1 MDPDGSAT
9 QSPGGPDGT
18 KRPTVSLIGCG
29 VSGMFFLHAVAS
41 RHKQQIEQGREDVV
55 LPSVV
60 CFERA
65 DEPGGCW
72 RSPPNKDKELPH
84 NLSCWYD
91 DVWSNTC
98 KETFELPDYTFQ
110 DHFKSEVP
118 TFLPRKP
125 LLNYLVQRTLTA
137 DPDLYQQNT
146 AAPRSGLDAPL
157 HEVRFGTAVTSVVFD
172 KEKNGFTVTSTPMA
186 IPDGNMTDHDEQGPG
201 DQQRKSDRKETKQE
215 EGAGGD
221 VRIENFDYCIWAA
234 GLRGLPRLPRSLLKV
249 LQTGFLGE
257 TDNEDVNEEGVP
269 VPFRGS
275 ILHSIQMSSPD
286 FVGAVQNKRI
296 VIVGDSNSAEDLS
309 LQSLKWGVEKVYVLS
324 RSGYRDCVYM
334 GSWPGTKRD
343 DGTVERKVE
352 VHIGMPYR
360 IVGDGHTV
368 KCCPIIWNHEQ
379 EAYELDDDE
388 DEIVLEN
395 IDSVIFCT
403 GYVSNKGFLSPELR
417 VETDRIMS
425 YTWSAPA
432 DFRMKENALTPDIGH
447 VQPSAELSLS
457 GNIIPGLYRTVLIS
471 NPKMMYLMDVNSELP
486 VLQLEAF
493 ARLSLAYITKEAVL
507 PNTEDMESEI
517 QSQMMD
523 EMNIAYLRWSM
534 DRNFFDALDEL
545 GDDHWSDNYD
555 DARSTELNREF
566 MEYYCR
572 IFAR

>member
-1 MDPDGSAT
+1 M
-9 QSPGGPDGT
+9 
-18 KRPTVSLIGCG
+18 
-29 VSGMFFLHAVAS
+29 
-41 RHKQQIEQGREDVV
+41 
-55 LPSVV
+55 
-60 CFERA
+60 
-65 DEPGGCW
+65 
-72 RSPPNKDKELPH
+72 
-84 NLSCWYD
+84 
-91 DVWSNTC
+91 
-98 KETFELPDYTFQ
+98 
-110 DHFKSEVP
+110 
-118 TFLPRKP
+118 
-125 LLNYLVQRTLTA
+125 
-137 DPDLYQQNT
+137 
-146 AAPRSGLDAPL
+146 
-157 HEVRFGTAVTSVVFD
+157 
-172 KEKNGFTVTSTPMA
+172 
-186 IPDGNMTDHDEQGPG
+186 
-201 DQQRKSDRKETKQE
+201 
-215 EGAGGD
+215 
-221 VRIENFDYCIWAA
+221 
-234 GLRGLPRLPRSLLKV
+234 

-309 LQSLKWGVEKVYVLS
+309 LQSLKWGVEKVYILS